1 MRYQSEEMVINN
13 FKENP
18 QHSCATYHCSRDLLV
33 FPQKYISSCTEE
45 YRDKMNLYNERN
57 HDNLRNATELLEDI
71 WLGEYYSEQLYI
83 WKIIYAFMGC
93 TLDDSFVKAASIYHD
108 MVGSISCWEQ
118 WYGLSL
124 LFFFFSFFFS
134 FFQESHDMLSNLS
147 YNSQLS
153 SYPPSWNTSNRTM
166 NFFPLNSLLKNSK
179 LLKPF
184 SFVFSS
190 DSWFGLWK

>member
-71 WLGEYYSEQLYI
+71 WLVEYYSEQLYI

-124 LFFFFSFFFS
+124 LFFFFLFS
-134 FFQESHDMLSNLS
+134 FLFFKRVMICSLTFPIIHNCHPILHHETHLTGQWI
-147 YNSQLS
+147 S
-153 SYPPSWNTSNRTM
+153 SLWT
-166 NFFPLNSLLKNSK
+166 LCSK
-179 LLKPF
+179 IPNC
-184 SFVFSS
+184 
-190 DSWFGLWK
+190 